1 VLVEAFVQ
9 KLVHGLCELA
19 YFERGIA
26 RAAAAQLIAS
36 TYSVE
41 DLVQLQQ
48 GLEEAGLKPCYR
60 AQPPRG
66 PVRGSHCVAVHVDE
80 LEQGADDP
88 TPRRW
93 VGRCCTVEVMLH
105 DARQGAFGIFRDVL
119 LDSSQR
125 IPDATPVV
133 LRDGLVASK
142 RQLGEDLLGRGDGL
156 DVLPEDPFDGWS
168 DAAEQAD

>member
-48 GLEEAGLKPCYR
+48 GLEEAGLKPCY
-60 AQPPRG
+60 
-66 PVRGSHCVAVHVDE
+66 DE
-80 LEQGADDP
+80 ETQ
-88 TPRRW
+88 
-93 VGRCCTVEVMLH
+93 
-105 DARQGAFGIFRDVL
+105 
-119 LDSSQR
+119 
-125 IPDATPVV
+125 
-133 LRDGLVASK
+133 
-142 RQLGEDLLGRGDGL
+142 
-156 DVLPEDPFDGWS
+156 
-168 DAAEQAD
+168 